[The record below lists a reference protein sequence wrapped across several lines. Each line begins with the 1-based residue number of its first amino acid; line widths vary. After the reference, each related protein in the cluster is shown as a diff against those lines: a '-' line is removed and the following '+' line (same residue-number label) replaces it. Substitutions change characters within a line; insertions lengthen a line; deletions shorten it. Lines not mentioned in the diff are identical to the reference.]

1 MRYAIIGCGR
11 ISPNHIAAAL
21 ENGLDVV
28 ALCDIEE
35 AKMDET
41 IEKFNLSNKTKKYLD
56 YKLMLEKEKP
66 ELVAICTESG
76 KHGKIALDCVEANAN
91 LIIEKP
97 IALSL
102 KKQI

>member
-21 ENGLDVV
+21 ENGLEVV

-41 IEKFNLSNKTKKYLD
+41 IEKFNLSTRF
-56 YKLMLEKEKP
+56 
-66 ELVAICTESG
+66 
-76 KHGKIALDCVEANAN
+76 
-91 LIIEKP
+91 
-97 IALSL
+97 
-102 KKQI
+102 